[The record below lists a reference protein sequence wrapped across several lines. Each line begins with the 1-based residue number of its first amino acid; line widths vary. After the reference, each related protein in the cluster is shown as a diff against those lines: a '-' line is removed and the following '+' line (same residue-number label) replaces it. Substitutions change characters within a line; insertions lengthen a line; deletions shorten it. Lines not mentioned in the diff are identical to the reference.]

1 MRNEDYEYL
10 ISVGGSPL
18 DSLIQEREYSHEEAI
33 NRANGLS
40 LIYPQSDI
48 VIEEWKLVTSDE
60 LFVSGLY
67 RGSTTTIP
75 ATRKDVNV
83 A

>member
-1 MRNEDYEYL
+1 MRNVECEYL
-10 ISVGGSPL
+10 ISVGGSL
-18 DSLIQEREYSHEEAI
+18 MDCLIQERVYSHEEAI

-40 LIYPQSDI
+40 ILYPRSDI

-60 LFVSGLY
+60 LLVSGLY
-67 RGSTTTIP
+67 KGKVTTIP
-75 ATRKDVNV
+75 AARKEVNV

>member
-10 ISVGGSPL
+10 IRVGGSPL
-18 DSLIQEREYSHEEAI
+18 DSLILEHAYSHDEAI

-40 LIYPQSDI
+40 ILYPQLDI

-67 RGSTTTIP
+67 KGTTTVLP
-75 ATRKDVNV
+75 ATRKEVNV

>member
-1 MRNEDYEYL
+1 MRNEVCEYL
-10 ISVGGSPL
+10 INVGSPPP
-18 DSLIQEREYSHEEAI
+18 DSLIQERTYSYEEAI

-40 LIYPQSDI
+40 LLYPQSDI
-48 VIEEWKLVTSDE
+48 VIEEWTLVTSDE

-67 RGSTTTIP
+67 KGKVTTIP
-75 ATRKDVNV
+75 ATRKEVHV

>member
-1 MRNEDYEYL
+1 MRNEDCEYL
-10 ISVGGSPL
+10 ISVGGSLL
-18 DSLIQEREYSHEEAI
+18 DSLIQERAYSYEEAL

-40 LIYPQSDI
+40 LIYPKSDI
-48 VIEEWKLVTSDE
+48 VIEEWKFITSDE

-75 ATRKDVNV
+75 ATRKEVN
-83 A
+83 AA

>member
-1 MRNEDYEYL
+1 M
-10 ISVGGSPL
+10 
-18 DSLIQEREYSHEEAI
+18 DSIHERAYFYEEAI

-40 LIYPQSDI
+40 LLYPQSDI
-48 VIEEWKLVTSDE
+48 VIEEWTLVTSDE

-67 RGSTTTIP
+67 KGKVTTIP
-75 ATRKDVNV
+75 ATRKEVHV

>member
-1 MRNEDYEYL
+1 MRNETCEYL
-10 ISVGGSPL
+10 ISVGGLPL
-18 DSLIQEREYSHEEAI
+18 DSLIQERAYSHEKAI

-48 VIEEWKLVTSDE
+48 VIEEWKFITSDE

-67 RGSTTTIP
+67 RGATTIIP
-75 ATRKDVNV
+75 ATRKEVNL

>member
-1 MRNEDYEYL
+1 MRNEVCEYL
-10 ISVGGSPL
+10 INVGSPPP
-18 DSLIQEREYSHEEAI
+18 DSLIQERAYSYDEAL

-40 LIYPQSDI
+40 LLYPQSDI
-48 VIEEWKLVTSDE
+48 VIEKWTLVTSDE

-67 RGSTTTIP
+67 KGRVTTIL
-75 ATRKDVNV
+75 ATRKEVNV